1 VHPWQNNSCIRGNK
15 YSTAGK
21 NNSCIRG
28 NIIRA
33 IRGNPLALKYFIDLT
48 MKIFCLDLNP
58 FIILNSIKL
67 IMKLKLLVLLLL
79 SYYGSFAQ
87 ENIFNSS
94 NNPELRNL
102 NALEQRIQNQD
113 NQLRLFDQQL
123 QKNAAQIL
131 EENAALRAE
140 IKANLDV
147 QAQNERALNITL
159 NEFSEKFEAQN
170 KTMQDVQ
177 ATLDSQWSQQ
187 LALFGITFIVLI
199 ITVVVTVKISTKKVL
214 EKRKLSWDDFNEYVI
229 SGRHKG
235 NA

>member
-1 VHPWQNNSCIRGNK
+1 VHPWQ
-15 YSTAGK
+15 

-48 MKIFCLDLNP
+48 MKIFCLNSHL

-87 ENIFNSS
+87 ENLFNSS

-187 LALFGITFIVLI
+187 LALFGIIFIVLI

>member
-1 VHPWQNNSCIRGNK
+1 
-15 YSTAGK
+15 
-21 NNSCIRG
+21 
-28 NIIRA
+28 
-33 IRGNPLALKYFIDLT
+33 
-48 MKIFCLDLNP
+48 
-58 FIILNSIKL
+58 
-67 IMKLKLLVLLLL
+67 MKLKLLALLLL
-79 SYYGSFAQ
+79 TYNGLFAQ
-87 ENIFNSS
+87 ENLFNSS
-94 NNPELRNL
+94 PNPELRDL

-113 NQLRLFDQQL
+113 KQLRLFDQQL

-140 IKANLDV
+140 LKANLEV

-159 NEFSEKFEAQN
+159 DEFSKKFEAQN

-187 LALFGITFIVLI
+187 LALFGIIFIVLI
-199 ITVVVTVKISTKKVL
+199 ITTVVTVKISTKKVL
-214 EKRKLSWDDFNEYVI
+214 EKRKLSWDEFNEYVI